1 MISVSHLTKYYG
13 PLLAVDDLS
22 FEIDEGHVYGF
33 LGPNGAGKTTTMNIM
48 TGCLSATAGSVQ
60 IDGFDIFD
68 EPGEAKKRIGYLPE
82 QPPLYLSESP
92 EEYLRFVGEAK
103 GLRGSALQEQI
114 QDVIRQTGI
123 EAVKGRRIAGL
134 SKGYRQRVGIA
145 QALLGSPKAIILD
158 EPTVGLDPIQIIE
171 IRELIKE
178 LGKQHTVIFSSH
190 ILSEVQTICDQVL
203 IIANGKLAAFDRPEA
218 LEKRL
223 LSSNEILVVPDAPQ
237 KEAMAILESLPNISD
252 IQAETEGT
260 YPALRVHG
268 DAGDIYR
275 LSRSIF
281 LAFAQA
287 KKPLLELRLE
297 KASLEQVFLQLT
309 ESVQEQPPPTG
320 WGREAKGGEVHMIAV
335 LKHELR
341 LYFHSLTAYVFGA
354 FLLAF
359 VGIGA
364 MLYNIQVAVSNFE
377 FVLSFGS
384 MVFVVIVPILTMR
397 VIAEE
402 RKQKTDQLL
411 YALPITTAQVIL
423 GKYLALLVVYLIPLA
438 LISLY
443 PLVFS
448 QFGEVYLPTSYGSIF
463 AFFVLGAA
471 LIALGVFISSLTDN
485 QGFAAGIGIAAIL
498 LNYYSVSLSEYISST
513 AFGSL
518 AVLCV
523 LVVLLAMLVKY
534 LTKNETLA
542 YFGAGGLLVLIMGF
556 YMYDST
562 QFEGLLPQVMA
573 NLSLFERF
581 YVFVNG
587 VFDMTAIVYY
597 LTVIVF
603 FLFLAVQSLEK
614 RRYN

>member
-1 MISVSHLTKYYG
+1 
-13 PLLAVDDLS
+13 
-22 FEIDEGHVYGF
+22 
-33 LGPNGAGKTTTMNIM
+33 
-48 TGCLSATAGSVQ
+48 
-60 IDGFDIFD
+60 
-68 EPGEAKKRIGYLPE
+68 
-82 QPPLYLSESP
+82 
-92 EEYLRFVGEAK
+92 
-103 GLRGSALQEQI
+103 
-114 QDVIRQTGI
+114 
-123 EAVKGRRIAGL
+123 
-134 SKGYRQRVGIA
+134 
-145 QALLGSPKAIILD
+145 
-158 EPTVGLDPIQIIE
+158 
-171 IRELIKE
+171 
-178 LGKQHTVIFSSH
+178 
-190 ILSEVQTICDQVL
+190 
-203 IIANGKLAAFDRPEA
+203 
-218 LEKRL
+218 
-223 LSSNEILVVPDAPQ
+223 
-237 KEAMAILESLPNISD
+237 
-252 IQAETEGT
+252 
-260 YPALRVHG
+260 
-268 DAGDIYR
+268 
-275 LSRSIF
+275 
-281 LAFAQA
+281 
-287 KKPLLELRLE
+287 
-297 KASLEQVFLQLT
+297 
-309 ESVQEQPPPTG
+309 
-320 WGREAKGGEVHMIAV
+320 MIAV

-364 MLYNIQVAVSNFE
+364 MLYNIQAAVSNFE

-384 MVFVVIVPILTMR
+384 LVFVVIVPILTMR

-411 YALPITTAQVIL
+411 YALPITTTQVIL
-423 GKYLALLVVYLIPLA
+423 GKYLALLTVYLIPLA
-438 LISLY
+438 LICLY
-443 PLVFS
+443 PLLFA
-448 QFGEVYLPTSYGSIF
+448 QFGEVYLPTSYGSIL

-518 AVLCV
+518 AALCV

-556 YMYDST
+556 YMYDPT
-562 QFEGLLPQVMA
+562 KFEGLLPQVMA
-573 NLSLFERF
+573 DLSLFERF

-597 LTVIVF
+597 LTVIIF